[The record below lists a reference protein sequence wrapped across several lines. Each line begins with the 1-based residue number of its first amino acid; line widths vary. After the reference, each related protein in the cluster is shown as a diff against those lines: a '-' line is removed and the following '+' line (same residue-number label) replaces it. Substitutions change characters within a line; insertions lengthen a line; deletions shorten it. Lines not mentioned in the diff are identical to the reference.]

1 MLLILKTHNDNS
13 CVPVMKQQMQIA
25 LIMTATLL
33 EYSLF
38 MF

>member
-1 MLLILKTHNDNS
+1 MWLILKRHNNS
-13 CVPVMKQQMQIA
+13 SVPGMRQQMQIA

-33 EYSLF
+33 EYSLS

>member
-1 MLLILKTHNDNS
+1 MWLILKRHNNNS
-13 CVPVMKQQMQIA
+13 SVLGMRQQMQIA

-33 EYSLF
+33 EYSLS

>member
-1 MLLILKTHNDNS
+1 MWLILGIHSDNS
-13 CVPVMKQQMQIA
+13 GVPVMRQQMQIA

-33 EYSLF
+33 EYSLS

>member
-1 MLLILKTHNDNS
+1 MEFISIRKQKLKHETI
-13 CVPVMKQQMQIA
+13 IA

-33 EYSLF
+33 EYSLS

>member
-1 MLLILKTHNDNS
+1 MRLILKIHNDNS
-13 CVPVMKQQMQIA
+13 NVPSMRQQMQIA

-33 EYSLF
+33 EYSLS